1 MAKEYFIHSFAKT
14 FKDARPR
21 HEDDEYADS
30 YDCAEEPVLVGAGEG
45 RRGVVAELD
54 CLAVAVREANIC
66 EREDSSFTFQEFHK
80 SHGICTGPRRPW

>member
-14 FKDARPR
+14 FKDAGSCY
-21 HEDDEYADS
+21 EDNEYADS
-30 YDCAEEPVLVGAGEG
+30 YDRAKEPVLVGAGERG
-45 RRGVVAELD
+45 CGVVAELD